1 MSVSVNE
8 HKPVILLC
16 FLYFKRVLN
25 INKIVRNTDE
35 FITTLI
41 QDKQMFSY
49 ICQNFWL
56 KMACSQ

>member
-1 MSVSVNE
+1 MSVLVNE
-8 HKPVILLC
+8 YKPVILLC

-49 ICQNFWL
+49 ICQNF
-56 KMACSQ
+56 